1 MSYKKDI
8 SVLTIAC
15 FFLFLCNSLLAQTSN
30 SDQALSI
37 RQRHIVTIAS
47 YTGKGDLIH
56 LKTAL
61 GEGLDAGLTINE
73 IKEILV
79 HAYAY
84 CGFPRSLRGLQT
96 FITALDER
104 KAKGINDKTG
114 REASPIT
121 DQRSKYERGR
131 DILSEISGV
140 AVTANTPKAG
150 YAEFA
155 PVIEQFLK
163 EHLFADI
170 FERDVLTYDERELTT
185 VAILTA
191 MGGVEPM
198 ARSHM
203 GICLNLGIT
212 PEQLYNLLAIV
223 EKNIGRNEADVI
235 RMELNGLLQSKGL
248 TMDSSV
254 AINETTKEQVLKA
267 SNELN
272 IFPKGDPISSPNFTG
287 TAWLQRLMTDAD
299 KFDVVISNVIFET
312 GVRNSWHSHPGGQI
326 LIATSGKGY
335 YQEKGKPAQILNPG
349 DVVAI
354 PSNVVHW
361 HGAASDSDF
370 AHIAINT
377 KVSLGS
383 VAWYGKVTDEEYND
397 ILNP

>member
-1 MSYKKDI
+1 MNHKKSFSI
-8 SVLTIAC
+8 LAITC
-15 FFLFLCNSLLAQTSN
+15 FFLFVCNSLLAQTPYLG
-30 SDQALSI
+30 QALSA
-37 RQRHIVTIAS
+37 RQQHIVAIAS
-47 YTGKGDLIH
+47 YTGKGDLVH

-73 IKEILV
+73 MKEILV

-96 FITALDER
+96 FITVLDER
-104 KAKGINDKTG
+104 KAKGINDKIG
-114 REASPIT
+114 RNASPVT

-140 AVTANTPKAG
+140 VVTPNAPKAG

-170 FERDVLTYDERELTT
+170 FERDVLTYDEREITT

-191 MGGVEPM
+191 IGGVEPM

-212 PEQLYNLLAIV
+212 PEQLYDLLAIV
-223 EKNIGRNEADVI
+223 EKNIGRDEADAI
-235 RMELNGLLQSKGL
+235 RIELNSLLQSKGL
-248 TMDSSV
+248 AVNPPV
-254 AINETTKEQVLKA
+254 ALTKATNKQMQKA
-267 SNELN
+267 VTELN
-272 IFPKGDPISSPNFTG
+272 IFPKGDSISSPNFTG

-299 KFDVVISNVIFET
+299 KFDVVISNVVFES

-326 LIATSGKGY
+326 LIVTSGKGY
-335 YQEKGKPAQILNPG
+335 YQEKGKPVQLLNPG

-354 PSNVVHW
+354 PSDVVHW
-361 HGAASDSDF
+361 HGAVSDSEF
-370 AHIAINT
+370 THIAINT
-377 KVSLGS
+377 RVSLGS
-383 VAWYGKVTDEEYND
+383 AVWYGKVTDEEYDN

>member
-1 MSYKKDI
+1 MNHKKSFSI
-8 SVLTIAC
+8 LAITC
-15 FFLFLCNSLLAQTSN
+15 FFLFVCNSLLAQTPYLG
-30 SDQALSI
+30 QTLSV
-37 RQRHIVTIAS
+37 RQQHIVAIAS
-47 YTGKGDLIH
+47 YTGKGDLVH

-73 IKEILV
+73 MKEILV

-96 FITALDER
+96 FITVLDER
-104 KAKGINDKTG
+104 KAKGINDKIG
-114 REASPIT
+114 RDASLIT

-140 AVTANTPKAG
+140 AVTPNTPKAG

-170 FERDVLTYDERELTT
+170 FERDVLTYDEREITT
-185 VAILTA
+185 VAILAA

-223 EKNIGRNEADVI
+223 EKNIGRDEADAI
-235 RMELNGLLQSKGL
+235 RIELNGLLRSKGL
-248 TMDSSV
+248 AMDFSA
-254 AINETTKEQVLKA
+254 AINETAKKQLLKTDA
-267 SNELN
+267 EFN
-272 IFPKGDPISSPNFTG
+272 IFPKGDSISSPNFTG

-299 KFDVVISNVIFET
+299 KFDVVISNVVFES
-312 GVRNSWHSHPGGQI
+312 GVHNSWHSHPGGQI

-335 YQEKGKPAQILNPG
+335 YQEKGKPGQVLNPG

-354 PSNVVHW
+354 PSDIVHW
-361 HGAASDSDF
+361 HGAASDSKF
-370 AHIAINT
+370 THIAINT
-377 KVSLGS
+377 KVSLGPA
-383 VAWYGKVTDEEYND
+383 VWYGKVTDEEYNN
-397 ILNP
+397 ILTP

>member
-1 MSYKKDI
+1 MNYKKYFSI
-8 SVLTIAC
+8 LAMAC
-15 FFLFLCNSLLAQTSN
+15 FSLFMCDNLLAQTSPLE
-30 SDQALSI
+30 QTLSI
-37 RQRHIVTIAS
+37 RQQHIVTIVS
-47 YTGKGDLIH
+47 YTGRGDLVH

-61 GEGLDAGLTINE
+61 GEGLDAGLTVNE

-79 HAYAY
+79 HSYAY
-84 CGFPRSLRGLQT
+84 CGFPRSLRGLQA
-96 FITALDER
+96 FIAVLDER
-104 KAKGINDKTG
+104 KATGINDEIG

-131 DILSEISGV
+131 DILAEISGV
-140 AVTANTPKAG
+140 PSDAPKAG

-155 PVIEQFLK
+155 PIIEQFLK

-170 FERDVLTYDERELTT
+170 FERDVLTYDEREITT
-185 VAILTA
+185 VAILAA

-212 PEQLYNLLAIV
+212 PDQLRHLLAII
-223 EKNIGRNEADVI
+223 EKNIGHKEAHAI
-235 RMELNGLLQSKGL
+235 HIELDGLLQSKGFVANA
-248 TMDSSV
+248 SSEMTE
-254 AINETTKEQVLKA
+254 ATKKQALKA
-267 SNELN
+267 DTELK
-272 IFPKGDPISSPNFTG
+272 IFPKGDLISSPNFTG
-287 TAWLQRLMTDAD
+287 AAWLQRLMTDAD
-299 KFDVVISNVIFET
+299 KFDVVISNVVFDP

-335 YQEKGKPAQILNPG
+335 YQERGKPVQILNAG

-361 HGAASDSDF
+361 HGAAPDSEF
-370 AHIAINT
+370 IHIAINT
-377 KVSLGS
+377 KVSLGPA
-383 VAWYGKVTDEEYND
+383 VWYEKVTDEEYNK

>member
-1 MSYKKDI
+1 MNYKKYCSI
-8 SVLTIAC
+8 LAIAC
-15 FFLFLCNSLLAQTSN
+15 FSLFMCDNLLAQN
-30 SDQALSI
+30 SPLEQTLSI
-37 RQRHIVTIAS
+37 RQQHIVTIAS
-47 YTGKGDLIH
+47 YAGRGDLIH

-61 GEGLDAGLTINE
+61 GEGLDTGLTVNE

-79 HAYAY
+79 HSYAY

-96 FITALDER
+96 FIAVLDER
-104 KAKGINDKTG
+104 KAKGINDEIG

-131 DILSEISGV
+131 DILAEISGV
-140 AVTANTPKAG
+140 PADAPKAG

-155 PVIEQFLK
+155 PIIEQFLK

-170 FERDVLTYDERELTT
+170 FERDVLTYDEREITT
-185 VAILTA
+185 VAILAA

-212 PEQLYNLLAIV
+212 PDQLRHLLTII
-223 EKNIGRNEADVI
+223 EKNIGHKEAHAI
-235 RMELNGLLQSKGL
+235 HIELDGLLQSKGFVANA
-248 TMDSSV
+248 SSEMTE
-254 AINETTKEQVLKA
+254 ATKKQALKA
-267 SNELN
+267 DTELN
-272 IFPKGDPISSPNFTG
+272 IFPKGDLIFSPNFTG
-287 TAWLQRLMTDAD
+287 AAWLQRLMTDAD
-299 KFDVVISNVIFET
+299 KFDVVISNVVFNP

-335 YQEKGKPAQILNPG
+335 YQERGKPVQILNAG

-361 HGAASDSDF
+361 HGAAPDSEF
-370 AHIAINT
+370 IHIAINT
-377 KVSLGS
+377 KVSLGPA
-383 VAWYGKVTDEEYND
+383 VWYEKVTDEEYNK
-397 ILNP
+397 IFKP